1 MEVLIMILKS
11 MAMVLIFLVLGGLI
25 AIIMKQMITEY
36 YPVTKKELIVQEEP
50 VKEMYILKSI

>member
-36 YPVTKKELIVQEEP
+36 YPVTKKEVIVQEEP

>member
-1 MEVLIMILKS
+1 MEVLIMMLKS

-25 AIIMKQMITEY
+25 AIIMKQMIAEY
-36 YPVTKKELIVQEEP
+36 YPVTKKEVIVQEEP